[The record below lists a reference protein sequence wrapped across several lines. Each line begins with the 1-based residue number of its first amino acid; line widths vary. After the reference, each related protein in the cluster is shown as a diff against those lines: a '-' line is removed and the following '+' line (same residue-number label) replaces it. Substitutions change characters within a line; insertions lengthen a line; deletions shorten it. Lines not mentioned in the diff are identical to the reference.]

1 MRLSRPFVLLSLV
14 AFSISFVASPP
25 SVGGQSAASQAL
37 AGQPSVPQWQTDA
50 RGKMAFDVASVKQ
63 NKSGQPPSGPRP
75 TSNFPLDDGPTYSTN
90 GGLFS
95 ATNWP
100 LRVYIAF
107 AYKLDSVQLRNVP
120 GLPAWADTDCFDIE
134 ARAQGNPAK
143 DQMRLMMQSLLADRF
158 KLALHTEAKPI
169 TFDALVLIKEGKT
182 GPQLLAHDDA
192 RCANKPGSSPTSPGS
207 QSPGMPPFICGQL
220 QLFTDFKGPGVRGV
234 PCPPAYGGLFAT
246 AGNITM
252 ESFAAKL
259 SGLVG
264 RRVVDHTGLS
274 GTFDLYLG
282 FMPLPGQSGPPPSPN
297 AGPDPAA
304 APDIFTALREQLGLK
319 VESQTG
325 AVGSLVIDH
334 IEEPSPN

>member
-1 MRLSRPFVLLSLV
+1 
-14 AFSISFVASPP
+14 
-25 SVGGQSAASQAL
+25 
-37 AGQPSVPQWQTDA
+37 
-50 RGKMAFDVASVKQ
+50 MAFDVASVKQ
-63 NKSGQPPSGPRP
+63 NKSGVPPSGQRP
-75 TSNFPLDDGPTYSTN
+75 VSNFPLDDGPAYSSS

-95 ATNWP
+95 AINWP
-100 LRVYIAF
+100 LRSYIAF
-107 AYKLDSVQLRNVP
+107 AYKLDAVQLRDVP
-120 GLPAWADTDCFDIE
+120 GLPAWAGANRFDIE
-134 ARAQGNPAK
+134 ARAQGNPTK

-158 KLALHTEAKPI
+158 KLTLHTESKQ
-169 TFDALVLIKEGKT
+169 TQFNALVLIKDGKT

-192 RCANKPGSSPTSPGS
+192 RCANKPGSPASPGS

-220 QLFTDFKGPGVRGV
+220 QLFTNFKAPAVRGV
-234 PCPPAYGGLFAT
+234 PCPPACGGLLVT

-252 ESFAAKL
+252 DSFAARL
-259 SGLVG
+259 SGFVG

-282 FMPLPGQSGPPPSPN
+282 FMPLAGQSGPPPGPD